1 MPHNITLI
9 TTISACLGLALIMG
23 LIASRLKLPPIVGY
37 LLAGVILGPT
47 TPGYIADA
55 ELSAQ
60 LAEMGVILLMF
71 GVGLHFSIKD
81 LLTVRHIALP
91 GAIVQIAVAAF
102 LGGSIAHFW
111 GWKLGECVI
120 FGLSL
125 SCASTVVLIKALEQR
140 DLLQSTNGR
149 IAVGWLIVE
158 DLVMVLVLVLLPPLS
173 DWLGG
178 SLSSTSNETARS
190 GLFATLG
197 AAFGKII
204 FFIALMLFV
213 GRRIFPWFLNYVAH
227 TKSRELFTL
236 SVIAVA
242 MGIAF
247 GSAKLF
253 GVSFALGAF
262 FAGMVLRE
270 SKLSHRAADES
281 LPFRDAF
288 SVIFFVSV
296 GMLFDPYIVMNQPFK
311 LLFVLF
317 IIMVGKTLASF
328 FLVLAFRYPLNTALT
343 VSASLAQV
351 GEFSFILAGL
361 GVNFG
366 LLSKE
371 GMSLILA
378 GAIISISLN
387 DLLFYLIEPI
397 QVFIRSNSK
406 VARLLERSNDPLAQ
420 LPQSVKSAEVTDHI
434 VLIGYG
440 EIGRRLTQK
449 FKEQNLSFV
458 IAEEIREIVED
469 LRNQGLRAVAGDAS
483 DSTVLIQAHAH
494 RAKVVVI
501 TIPDVI
507 RAKLIIDTALMI
519 NPKVKIIARAFS
531 EEAAE
536 LLQKDNTG
544 FVFKSED
551 ELSKNMMEQI
561 LKIE

>member
-1 MPHNITLI
+1 MPHNVTLI

-23 LIASRLKLPPIVGY
+23 LIANRLKLPPIVGY
-37 LLAGVILGPT
+37 LLAGVIIGPT
-47 TPGYIADA
+47 TPGFIADA

-71 GVGLHFSIKD
+71 GVGLHFSVKD
-81 LLTVRHIALP
+81 LMTVRHIALP
-91 GAIVQIAVAAF
+91 GAIVQIAVAAL

-173 DWLGG
+173 EWLGG
-178 SLSSTSNETARS
+178 NITTTMDEGSKT
-190 GLFATLG
+190 GLLATLSI
-197 AAFGKII
+197 AFGKIF
-204 FFIALMLFV
+204 FFIALMLIV
-213 GRRIFPWFLNYVAH
+213 GRRIFPWVLNYVAH

-242 MGIAF
+242 MSIAY

-270 SKLSHRAADES
+270 SQLSHRAAGES

-296 GMLFDPYIVMNQPFK
+296 GMLFDPAIIINHPIKVVLV
-311 LLFVLF
+311 LL
-317 IIMVGKTLASF
+317 IIIVGKSLASF
-328 FLVLAFRYPLNTALT
+328 LLVLVFRYPLNTALT

-361 GVNFG
+361 GVNLG
-366 LLSKE
+366 LLSKD

-387 DLLFYLIEPI
+387 HLLFHLIEPI
-397 QVFIRSNSK
+397 QVLIRSHSK
-406 VARLLERSNDPLAQ
+406 VARMLERSNDPLAE
-420 LPQSVKSAEVTDHI
+420 LPQSVKSADVTNHI

-440 EIGRRLTQK
+440 RVGKRIGQALI
-449 FKEQNLSFV
+449 EQNQSFV
-458 IAEEIREIVED
+458 VAEENREIVED
-469 LRNQGLRAVAGDAS
+469 LRIQGLRAVAGDAS
-483 DSTVLIQAHAH
+483 DSTVLIQAHVA
-494 RAKVVVI
+494 RAKILVI
-501 TIPDVI
+501 AIPDAI
-507 RAKLIIDTALMI
+507 RARLIIETALMV
-519 NPKVKIIARAFS
+519 NPKVKILVRAYS
-531 EEAAE
+531 EECAT
-536 LLQKDNTG
+536 LLQKDNSG
-544 FVFKSED
+544 IVFISEHELASSMINQIVKS
-551 ELSKNMMEQI
+551 
-561 LKIE
+561 

>member
-1 MPHNITLI
+1 MPHNVTLI

-23 LIASRLKLPPIVGY
+23 LIANRLKLPPIVGY
-37 LLAGVILGPT
+37 LLAGVIIGPT
-47 TPGYIADA
+47 TPGFIADA

-71 GVGLHFSIKD
+71 GVGLHFSVKD
-81 LLTVRHIALP
+81 LMTVRHIALP

-158 DLVMVLVLVLLPPLS
+158 DLIMVLVLVLLPPLS
-173 DWLGG
+173 EWLGG
-178 SLSSTSNETARS
+178 NITSTVAEGAKT
-190 GLFATLG
+190 GLIATLG
-197 AAFGKII
+197 IAFGKII
-204 FFIALMLFV
+204 FFIALMLIV
-213 GRRIFPWFLNYVAH
+213 GRRIFPWVLNYVAH

-242 MGIAF
+242 MSIAY

-270 SKLSHRAADES
+270 SQLSHRAADES

-296 GMLFDPYIVMNQPFK
+296 GMLFDPAIIINQPIK
-311 LLFVLF
+311 VLLVLLV
-317 IIMVGKTLASF
+317 ITVGKSLASF
-328 FLVLAFRYPLNTALT
+328 LLVLAFRYPLNTALT

-361 GVNFG
+361 GVNYG

-387 DLLFYLIEPI
+387 HLFFHLIEPI
-397 QVFIRSNSK
+397 QVLIRSHSK
-406 VARLLERSNDPLAQ
+406 VARMLERSNDPLAE
-420 LPQSVKSAEVTDHI
+420 LPQSVKSADVTNHI
-434 VLIGYG
+434 VIVGYG
-440 EIGRRLTQK
+440 SVGKRVGQTLVEQK
-449 FKEQNLSFV
+449 LSFV
-458 IAEEIREIVED
+458 VADENRELIEQ
-469 LRNQGLRAVAGDAS
+469 LRNQGIRAVAGDAS
-483 DSTVLIQAHAH
+483 DSTVLIQAHVA
-494 RAKVVVI
+494 RAKVLVI
-501 TIPDVI
+501 AIPDTI
-507 RAKLIIDTALMI
+507 KARLMIETALMV
-519 NPKVKIIARAFS
+519 NPKVKIIARAYS
-531 EEAAE
+531 EECAT
-536 LLQKDNTG
+536 LLQKDNSGVIFT
-544 FVFKSED
+544 SEN
-551 ELSKNMMEQI
+551 ELANSMIHQI
-561 LKIE
+561 LKS